1 MENLIVERESSAIE
15 KVLSHQDAL
24 ILSQEKRFEQLQKD
38 FTKQKTFID
47 YPGQIKKNSKAYKEA
62 QKELA
67 ATTALLNQARDSLT
81 IMYESKK
88 QYIEL

>member
-1 MENLIVERESSAIE
+1 MDNLLVERESSAIE

-24 ILSQEKRFEQLQKD
+24 ILSQEKRFDKLQKD

-47 YPGQIKKNSKAYKEA
+47 YPGKVKKNSKFYKDA
-62 QKELA
+62 VTELA
-67 ATTALLNQARDSLT
+67 ATTALLNQARDTLN
-81 IMYESKK
+81 ILYASKE

>member
-1 MENLIVERESSAIE
+1 MDTLQVERESSAIE

-47 YPGQIKKNSKAYKEA
+47 YPGKVKKISKVYKEA

-67 ATTALLNQARDSLT
+67 ATTALLNQARDTLN
-81 IMYESKK
+81 ILYASKE